1 MGKYVFI
8 ETRDPFE
15 CGDVEQTWNLALEL
29 GKKGNDVA
37 MFLVQNAVLAT
48 RSSAKISTL
57 GDLETVK
64 VYADDLS
71 LSERGINKSVV
82 REGITV
88 AGVDELTELIME
100 DGRKPIWT

>member
-1 MGKYVFI
+1 MAKYLFI

-15 CGDVEQTWNLALEL
+15 YRDVQHTWELAVEL
-29 GKKGNDVA
+29 GKKGDDVV
-37 MFLVQNAVLAT
+37 MFLVQNAVLASRKDAKVDT
-48 RSSAKISTL
+48 LSDSS
-57 GDLETVK
+57 VK

-71 LSERGINKSVV
+71 LAGRGIKKDTL

-88 AGVDELTELIME
+88 AGVDSLTDYIME